1 MMARIATCVLACVV
15 AAPLVTAE
23 KSEAAA
29 DVDGVKMYGRTYKV
43 SDADLREAMA
53 AYKAT
58 RGAKPVAVEVI
69 NPNEIHVWSQDRE
82 RGWRPVQR
90 LEVHQPDGR
99 VELKWMLYGRA
110 IWIIPE
116 ALKLMGTARTV
127 YVFPVATPFAPHRDD
142 RHLRLLGTEARIS
155 LERLLGNEAHW
166 LHGFD
171 NRIWPEGVPVP
182 TDIGLLFKDGG
193 NEAVLYLF
201 SQRGWFNGEE
211 SGGSL
216 DIEVEREFEAW
227 KQKYAQAELDMGS
240 YR

>member
-1 MMARIATCVLACVV
+1 MMARIATCVLVCLV
-15 AAPLVTAE
+15 AAPLVMAE
-23 KSEAAA
+23 ESEAAA
-29 DVDGVKMYGRTYKV
+29 EFNGVKVYGRTYKI

-53 AYKAT
+53 VYEST
-58 RGAKPVAVEVI
+58 RGAKPVAMEVI
-69 NPNEIHVWSQDRE
+69 NHNEIHVWSEDRE

-127 YVFPVATPFAPHRDD
+127 YVFPVTTPFKPHRDD
-142 RHLRLLGTEARIS
+142 RRLRLLGEEARLS
-155 LERLLGNEAHW
+155 LERLLGNEANW

-171 NRIWPEGVPVP
+171 NRIWPEGTPVP
-182 TDIGLLFKDGG
+182 TNIGLLFKDQG

-201 SQRGWFNGEE
+201 SGTSCFNGEE
-211 SGGSL
+211 TGGSL
-216 DIEVEREFEAW
+216 DIDVGQEFEAW
-227 KQKYAQAELDMGS
+227 KQKYARAELDVGS
-240 YR
+240 HP